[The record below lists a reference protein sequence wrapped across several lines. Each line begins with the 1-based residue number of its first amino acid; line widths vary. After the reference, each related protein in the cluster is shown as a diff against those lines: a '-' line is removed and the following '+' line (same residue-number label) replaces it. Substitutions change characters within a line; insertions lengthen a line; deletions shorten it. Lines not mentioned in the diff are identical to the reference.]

1 MARLQDLVAENPEW
15 KGRVEVISTSLDDTA
30 EEARDHLRRKGW
42 NSTRNVWAGP
52 GGFFSGASRAFQIE
66 AIPRSYVIDSEGMI
80 AFDSV
85 SEGAVESLLG
95 AAEEAAPPAAP

>member
-1 MARLQDLVAENPEW
+1 MVT
-15 KGRVEVISTSLDDTA
+15 ISIDDTA

-52 GGFFSGASRAFQIE
+52 GKWYSSASRAFQIE

-80 AFDSV
+80 ASDHPSDRV

-95 AAEEAAPPAAP
+95 AAGEAAPPAAP